1 MKLFGS
7 TSDNLSWDI
16 VWRNSGD
23 FFSFNIFQPRRL
35 EREGG
40 REGKKMAKI
49 NEI

>member
-23 FFSFNIFQPRRL
+23 FFFFFSFNVFQL
-35 EREGG
+35 EIGEGEME
-40 REGKKMAKI
+40 EGKAKR
-49 NEI
+49 